1 MGMEMQVLNLKIK
14 VISPKGRSRIIK
26 FESLKKYAL
35 FIDKLWN
42 RNVYFEASV

>member
-1 MGMEMQVLNLKIK
+1 MEMKGLNLKIK
-14 VISPKGRSRIIK
+14 VISPKGKSRTIE
-26 FESLKKYAL
+26 FESIKKYAL